1 MSSGA
6 SPERFLTFYETYA
19 RQPLNKVQNLP
30 KAVGDFRERVD
41 RETVKGRYG
50 VFHDNI
56 EMYLYRHWRAFTCPR
71 VALFWFGSFS
81 LMQHGIITFQKT
93 FPNVTSYKGGFTA
106 HPNYKLLG
114 PVYSWFYLARPI
126 FWTYICARMTRFL
139 YHMIAR
145 HWAGKD
151 DQHYFM
157 YYDTLYPDLLH
168 DSDDMR
174 YINFRYTDQ
183 KVSPEQLTGY
193 YPFQN
198 IRYGEFLN
206 KKEDSTFANR
216 LTSAAQMKAASE

>member
-139 YHMIAR
+139 YYMIAR

-151 DQHYFM
+151 DQHYFW

-183 KVSPEQLTGY
+183 KVSPE
-193 YPFQN
+193 
-198 IRYGEFLN
+198 
-206 KKEDSTFANR
+206 
-216 LTSAAQMKAASE
+216 